1 MTDFTK
7 QIADAAEQVKAAMP
21 KVSFNANGY
30 EIRTKVLE
38 MAKDHEWSDYS
49 AKFQGWES
57 SATRDPKTG
66 EIVTKVAMPAV
77 PGVEQVLS
85 AAEKFYAFVNQSSH
99 K

>member
-7 QIADAAEQVKAAMP
+7 QAAEAAEQVKAAMP

-38 MAKDHEWSDYS
+38 MAKDHEWSDFH
-49 AKFQGWES
+49 AKFAGWEQ
-57 SATRDPKTG
+57 TVKRDEKTG
-66 EIVTKVAMPAV
+66 EVVTTVAMPAV
-77 PGVEQVLS
+77 PGVDKVLE
-85 AAEKFYAFVNQSSH
+85 AGEKFYTCDKGN

>member
-7 QIADAAEQVKAAMP
+7 QIADAADQVKASLP

-49 AKFQGWES
+49 AKFQGWETT
-57 SATRDPKTG
+57 ATRDPVSG
-66 EIVTKVAMPAV
+66 EIITKVAMPVV

-85 AAEKFYAFVNQSSH
+85 AAEKFYAFVNGN

>member
-7 QIADAAEQVKAAMP
+7 QVADAAEQVKASLP

-38 MAKDHEWSDYS
+38 MAKDHEWSDYH
-49 AKFQGWES
+49 AKFQGWETT
-57 SATRDPKTG
+57 ATRDPVTG
-66 EIVTKVAMPAV
+66 EIITKVTMPVV

-85 AAEKFYAFVNQSSH
+85 AAEKFYAFVNGN

>member
-7 QIADAAEQVKAAMP
+7 QVAEAAEQVKASMP

-38 MAKDHEWSDYS
+38 MAKDHEWSDFH

-66 EIVTKVAMPAV
+66 EIVTKIAMPVV
-77 PGVEQVLS
+77 PGVDQVLK
-85 AAEKFYAFVNQSSH
+85 AAEKFYAFVNGN